1 MNSDDVTRRDF
12 LATGLVATTALVI
25 GVAHHRE
32 DVSNLIGE
40 NDDVPVNTG
49 NSDAD
54 IVVPIMVG
62 SWL

>member
-1 MNSDDVTRRDF
+1 MNIDGVTRRDF

-25 GVAHHRE
+25 GVAHQRE

-40 NDDVPVNTG
+40 SDVVPTNTG

-54 IVVPIMVG
+54 IVVPILVG

>member
-1 MNSDDVTRRDF
+1 MNIDDITRRDF

-25 GVAHHRE
+25 GVAHQRE
-32 DVSNLIGE
+32 DMSNLIGE
-40 NDDVPVNTG
+40 KDVVPVNTG

-54 IVVPIMVG
+54 IVVPILVG